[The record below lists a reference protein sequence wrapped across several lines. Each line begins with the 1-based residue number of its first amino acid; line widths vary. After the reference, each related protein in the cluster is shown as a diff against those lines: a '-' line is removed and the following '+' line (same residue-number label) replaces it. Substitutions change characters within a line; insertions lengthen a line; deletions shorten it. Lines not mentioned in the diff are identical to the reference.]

1 MAKIAPKG
9 KKVTGTKKKDKIT
22 WQSTKPWKKALT
34 VKGLAGN
41 DVINFK
47 KSSFK
52 NKLYGGKG
60 NDKIYGGKKV
70 DTIHGEDGNDL
81 LYGYNGNDILYG
93 DAGNDKLYGGKGNDK
108 LYGGAGSDILNGD
121 AGNDIIYVGAGNDT
135 VNAGAGTNTI
145 YMKKKEGTNTILN
158 GGGNDTLVFA
168 DEKNFNNFT
177 FANVGN
183 DLKVTAGGTTALIKN
198 FVTGKSSVK
207 NIKAGNLSF
216 SNIVKGAAD
225 SYETY
230 GTSGNDYFIFDDENS
245 HKVYTGAGNDIL
257 SLNEDYSYYIYAAQG
272 NDYIDASK
280 AYRTTLYLSGISGN
294 DTITPNWDGYTYLN
308 FRKNE
313 DDSESNRYQMIRQI
327 DLGNDDY
334 PYKYV
339 LGQKSGNDLII
350 KAINGKTVTIKDYYG
365 GDMYSYLQID
375 DYDGD
380 TMYLYRGRN
389 EHLFFADPK
398 VIKLAANTNPVTY
411 SNVQNTYVYGKD
423 DIGYNVTLNNASYNN
438 IEIFGGDT
446 MTINIKN
453 AQNNYV
459 GVGYATLNYTFGGSN
474 NSMYISSTYDDSVIN
489 ITGNNNYI
497 ETDDITNSTFN
508 LSGNGNYLSIDAGNN
523 SRSVTMTV
531 NTQGSNEVDLYADDI
546 SEYGAGGITW
556 NVNSKGADT
565 FNQVDYGNAYFTY
578 NYNFTGSAGKN
589 KFIDG
594 GYYNSTNIS
603 GVADAGEIKISTDR
617 TRGYVIIHNNGTNYI
632 SVQDYDMA
640 AMDFHSNTCGAVY
653 YSYGPTI
660 TIFGAEDNAADLN
673 TVAFGN
679 KIKLNKDGYK
689 GEYKSLNNFAQYF
702 SVGDSFT
709 FGGETMGYMSNLT
722 KDYIVKSAYSTNTTY
737 SNFTFDTGR
746 HSVYDAGGSA
756 DNLTIAEDINN
767 IRMYFNIASDGSIL
781 NSDLYFLKSTEFQNF
796 MKGGNVSG
804 YLNIQDYIGAGQI
817 ENIQTGTYSLNSS
830 YLTAG
835 SEVDGSLIAD
845 VVSWMSGKGYADT
858 DAVIATGTDADK
870 TALFNIYN
878 NHTDFANN
886 NQNLYWGQG

>member
-1 MAKIAPKG
+1 MFMAIKPKG
-9 KKVTGTKKKDKIT
+9 KKVTGTKKADKIT
-22 WQSTKPWKKALT
+22 WLSSKPWKKALT
-34 VKGLAGN
+34 VNGLAGN

-47 KSSFK
+47 KSTFK
-52 NKLYGGKG
+52 NKLNGGKG
-60 NDKIYGGKKV
+60 NDKIYGGKTI
-70 DTIHGEDGNDL
+70 DTIHGNEGNDL
-81 LYGYNGNDILYG
+81 IYGYNGNDVLYG
-93 DAGNDKLYGGKGNDK
+93 DAGNDKIYGGNGNDK
-108 LYGGAGSDILNGD
+108 IYG
-121 AGNDIIYVGAGNDT
+121 GAGNDT
-135 VNAGAGTNTI
+135 INAGKGNNTI
-145 YMKKKEGTNTILN
+145 YLKKKEGTDTIVN
-158 GGGNDTLVFA
+158 GKGKDTLVFSS
-168 DEKNFNNFT
+168 EKNFDNFT

-183 DLKVTAGGTTALIKN
+183 DLKVTAGGTTAILKG
-198 FVTGKSSVK
+198 FVTGNSSVK

-216 SNIVKGAAD
+216 SNIVKGGTD
-225 SYETY
+225 SYETH
-230 GTSGNDYFIFDDENS
+230 GTSGNDYFIFDDDYN

-280 AYRTTLYLSGISGN
+280 AYSTTLYLSGISGN
-294 DTITPNWDGYTYLN
+294 DTIAPNWDGYTYLN

-313 DDSESNRYQMIRQI
+313 DDSESDHYQMIRQI
-327 DLGNDDY
+327 NLGNDDY
-334 PYKYV
+334 PYEYV

-375 DYDGD
+375 DYDGNS
-380 TMYLYRGRN
+380 MYLNRGRN
-389 EHLFFADPK
+389 EHIFFAVPK
-398 VIKLAANTNPVTY
+398 IIKLEATTNAVTY

-423 DIGYNVTLNNASYNN
+423 DVGYNVTLNNISYNN
-438 IEIFGGDT
+438 IEIFGDDT
-446 MTINIKN
+446 MTININN

-459 GVGYATLNYTFGGSN
+459 GVGYATLNYTFSGSN
-474 NSMYISSTYDDSVIN
+474 NSMYLGSTYDGSVIN
-489 ITGNNNYI
+489 ITGSNNYI
-497 ETDDITNSTFN
+497 ETDDIANSTFN
-508 LSGNGNYLSIDAGNN
+508 LSGNGNYLSIDANN
-523 SRSVTMTV
+523 YQRAVTMTV

-556 NVNSKGADT
+556 HVNSKGVDT

-589 KFIDG
+589 KSIDG
-594 GYYNSTNIS
+594 GYYNATNIS
-603 GVADAGEIKISTDR
+603 GVADVGEIKISTDR
-617 TRGYVIIHNNGTNYI
+617 TRGYVITHDNGSNYI
-632 SVQDYDMA
+632 KIYDYDMA
-640 AMDFHSNTCGAVY
+640 AMDFHYNTCGAVY
-653 YSYGPTI
+653 YSYGPTM
-660 TIFGAEDNAADLN
+660 TIYGTENNAADLN
-673 TVAFGN
+673 TAAFAN
-679 KIKLNKDGYK
+679 KIKLNKDGSN

-709 FGGETMGYMSNLT
+709 FGRETMGYMSNLT
-722 KDYIVKSAYSTNTTY
+722 KDYIVKSGYSTNTTY

-746 HSVYDAGGSA
+746 HTVVDAGGSA
-756 DNLTIAEDINN
+756 DNLTITEDIND
-767 IRMYFNIASDGSIL
+767 IRMYFNITSGGSIL

-796 MKGGNVSG
+796 IKGGNVSG

-817 ENIQTGTYSLNSS
+817 ENIQAGTYSLNSS
-830 YLTAG
+830 NLTAG

-886 NQNLYWGQG
+886 NQNLYWGQC